1 MDTNTIRIALAGNP
15 NCGKTTLFNAL
26 TGSNQFV
33 GNWPGVTVEKKE
45 GKLKK
50 HSDVIITDLPGI
62 YSLSPYTLEEVVAR
76 NYLIGERPDAI
87 LNLID
92 GTNLERNLYL
102 TTQLTELGIPV
113 VVAINMMDVVKK
125 HGDKINT
132 DELGKQL
139 GCKVVEISALKGT
152 GIMEAAEEAI
162 KAAKNTKTVPMHSFS
177 GCVEHA
183 IAHIE
188 EAAVHNLPAEQ
199 QRWYAIKIFE
209 RDDKV
214 LAQLDLKKEVLDH
227 IEGDIKA
234 AEAEMDDDAES
245 IITNERYVYI
255 ASIIKSCYK
264 KKNVGKLSASDKIDK
279 VVTNRW
285 LGLPIFALIMFL
297 VYYLSMVTVG
307 TAATDWANDGLFGDG
322 WHLFGIGSKAYEDA
336 AGEYGDAM
344 NAVSAFIDVDEY
356 TNEEG
361 ELDTAALLAAMKAY
375 TPSGDNPSKTI
386 NIVIDEETLEQGD
399 VTVYYS
405 EIPKGADEDTTVG
418 MTYLEAVEY
427 FEKNNTEFA
436 EPDPAA
442 YGVWVP
448 GIPVLI
454 GNGLEAAN
462 APEWLSGL
470 ILDGIVAGVGAVL
483 GFVPQMLVL
492 FLLLAFLEACGYM
505 ARIAFV
511 LDRIFRKFGLS
522 GKSFIP
528 MLIGTGCGIPGIM
541 ASRTIE
547 NERDRRMTI
556 MTTTFIPCGA
566 KVPFIGMI
574 AGALFGG
581 SALVATSAYFIGMAA
596 IIISGIMLKK
606 TKMFAG
612 DPAPFVMELPTYHLP
627 TVGNVLR
634 SMWERGWS
642 FIKKAG
648 TVILL
653 STIFVWFTS
662 YFGVVDGTF
671 RMLAEDELDKSLLAA
686 VGGAICWI
694 FKPLGWG
701 TWQATVASITGLVAK
716 ENIVGTMGILYG
728 AEGHV
733 WATLAETFTGITGY
747 SFLVFNL
754 LCAPCFAAIGAIK
767 REMNSA
773 KWTWFAIGYQCGFAY
788 VIALMINQFGS
799 LISKIAGNDVSVSVI
814 GVIVSVALLAG
825 IVYMLVRPYKEAT
838 KLTEK
843 VKVK

>member
-1 MDTNTIRIALAGNP
+1 MNLKIALAGNP

-50 HSDVIITDLPGI
+50 HDGVIITDLPGI

-76 NYLIGERPDAI
+76 NYLIGEHPDVI
-87 LNLID
+87 LNIID

-102 TTQLTELGIPV
+102 TTQLVELGIPV
-113 VVAINMMDVVKK
+113 VIAINMMDVVKK
-125 HGDKINT
+125 NGDHINT
-132 DELGKQL
+132 KELSNQL
-139 GCKVVEISALKGT
+139 GCEIIEISALKGT
-152 GIMEAAEEAI
+152 GIMEAAEAAI
-162 KAAKNTKTVPMHSFS
+162 KAASDTTTVPKHTFS

-188 EAAVHNLPAEQ
+188 EAVLHDMPENQ

-209 RDDKV
+209 GDEKV
-214 LAQLDLKKEVLDH
+214 LSQLNIPEDTLAH
-227 IEGDIKA
+227 IQEDIKA
-234 AEAEMDDDAES
+234 AEEELDDDAES
-245 IITNERYVYI
+245 IITNERYIYI
-255 ASIIKSCYK
+255 ASIIKACYK
-264 KKNVGKLSASDKIDK
+264 KKNAGNLSTSDKIDK

-285 LGLPIFALIMFL
+285 LGLPIFAVVMFL
-297 VYYLSMVTVG
+297 VYYISMVTVG
-307 TAATDWANDGLFGDG
+307 SAATDWANDGLFGDG
-322 WHLFGIGSKAYEDA
+322 WHLFGIGGSAYE
-336 AGEYGDAM
+336 ES
-344 NAVSAFIDVDEY
+344 NDEY
-356 TNEEG
+356 T
-361 ELDTAALLAAMKAY
+361 AAMEAVDAFLGTEIDAEDEEFDADATLEEIKNFKPESETA
-375 TPSGDNPSKTI
+375 TVD
-386 NIVIDEETLEQGD
+386 VEDEETLA
-399 VTVYYS
+399 VNTMTAYYD
-405 EIPKGADEDTTVG
+405 EIPDDADEEETVA
-418 MTYLEAVEY
+418 MTFTDAAKYVEENG
-427 FEKNNTEFA
+427 FDA
-436 EPDPAA
+436 PDPADF
-442 YGVWVP
+442 GVWVP
-448 GIPVLI
+448 GVPVLI

-462 APEWLSGL
+462 AAPWVSGL

-505 ARIAFV
+505 SRIAFV

-528 MLIGTGCGIPGIM
+528 MLIGTGCGIPGVM

-566 KVPFIGMI
+566 KVPFIAMI

-581 SALVATSAYFIGMAA
+581 SAWVSTSAYFIGMAA

-612 DPAPFVMELPTYHLP
+612 DPAPFVMELPAYHLP

-648 TVILL
+648 TIILL
-653 STIFVWFTS
+653 STIVVWFTT
-662 YFGVVDGTF
+662 YFGWVGGTF
-671 RMLAEDELDKSLLAA
+671 QMLEEDQIDSSILAA
-686 VGGAICWI
+686 IGGAIAWI

-701 TWQATVASITGLVAK
+701 TWQAAVASITGLVAK

-728 AEGHV
+728 GSGDV
-733 WATLAETFTGITGY
+733 YGTLAGVFSGITGY

-767 REMNSA
+767 REMNNA

-788 VIALMINQFGS
+788 LVALMINQFGGAFTGNLS
-799 LISKIAGNDVSVSVI
+799 VVGLIFAIA
-814 GVIVSVALLAG
+814 ALAL
-825 IVYMLVRPYKEAT
+825 IVYMLVKPYKEAT
-838 KLTEK
+838 KLTAK
-843 VKVK
+843 VRV

>member
-1 MDTNTIRIALAGNP
+1 MDKQIKIALAGNP

-50 HSDVIITDLPGI
+50 HDGVIITDLPGI

-76 NYLIGERPDAI
+76 NYLIGEHPDVI
-87 LNLID
+87 LNIID

-102 TTQLTELGIPV
+102 TTQLVELGIPV
-113 VVAINMMDVVKK
+113 VIAINMMDVVKK
-125 HGDKINT
+125 NGDHINT
-132 DELGKQL
+132 KELSNQL
-139 GCKVVEISALKGT
+139 GCEIIEISALKGT
-152 GIMEAAEEAI
+152 GIMEAAEAAI
-162 KAAKNTKTVPMHSFS
+162 KAASDTTTVPKHTFS

-188 EAAVHNLPAEQ
+188 EAVLHDMPENQ

-209 RDDKV
+209 GDEKV
-214 LAQLDLKKEVLDH
+214 LSQLNIPEDTLAH
-227 IEGDIKA
+227 IQEDIKA
-234 AEAEMDDDAES
+234 AEEELDDDAES
-245 IITNERYVYI
+245 IITNERYIYI
-255 ASIIKSCYK
+255 ASIIKACYK
-264 KKNVGKLSASDKIDK
+264 KKNAGNLSTSDKIDK

-285 LGLPIFALIMFL
+285 LGLPIFAVVMFL
-297 VYYLSMVTVG
+297 VYYISMVTVG
-307 TAATDWANDGLFGDG
+307 SAATDWANDGLFGDG
-322 WHLFGIGSKAYEDA
+322 WHLFGIGGSAYE
-336 AGEYGDAM
+336 ES
-344 NAVSAFIDVDEY
+344 NDEY
-356 TNEEG
+356 T
-361 ELDTAALLAAMKAY
+361 AAMEAVDAFLGTKIDAEDEEFDADA
-375 TPSGDNPSKTI
+375 TLEEIKNFKPESETATVD
-386 NIVIDEETLEQGD
+386 VEDEETLA
-399 VTVYYS
+399 VNTMTAYYD
-405 EIPKGADEDTTVG
+405 EIPDDADEEETVA
-418 MTYLEAVEY
+418 MTFTDAAKYVEENG
-427 FEKNNTEFA
+427 FDA
-436 EPDPAA
+436 PDPADF
-442 YGVWVP
+442 GVWVP
-448 GIPVLI
+448 GVPVLI

-462 APEWLSGL
+462 AAPWVSGL

-505 ARIAFV
+505 SRIAFV

-528 MLIGTGCGIPGIM
+528 MLIGTGCGIPGVM

-566 KVPFIGMI
+566 KVPFIAMI

-581 SALVATSAYFIGMAA
+581 SAWVSTSAYFIGMAA

-612 DPAPFVMELPTYHLP
+612 DPAPFVMELPAYHLP

-648 TVILL
+648 TIILL
-653 STIFVWFTS
+653 STIVVWFTT
-662 YFGVVDGTF
+662 YFGWVDGTF
-671 RMLAEDELDKSLLAA
+671 QMLEEDQIDSSILAA
-686 VGGAICWI
+686 IGGAIAWI

-701 TWQATVASITGLVAK
+701 TWQAAVASITGLVAK

-728 AEGHV
+728 GSGDV
-733 WATLAETFTGITGY
+733 YGTLAGVFSGITGY

-767 REMNSA
+767 REMNNA

-788 VIALMINQFGS
+788 LVALMINQFGGAFTGNLS
-799 LISKIAGNDVSVSVI
+799 VVGLIFAIA
-814 GVIVSVALLAG
+814 ALAL
-825 IVYMLVRPYKEAT
+825 IVYMLVKPYKEAT
-838 KLTEK
+838 KLTAK
-843 VKVK
+843 VRV

>member
-1 MDTNTIRIALAGNP
+1 MEKQIKIALAGNP

-50 HSDVIITDLPGI
+50 HDNVIIMDLPGI

-87 LNLID
+87 LNIID

-113 VVAINMMDVVKK
+113 VIAINMMDVVRKN
-125 HGDKINT
+125 GDQINVAELSR
-132 DELGKQL
+132 ELG
-139 GCKVVEISALKGT
+139 VRIIEISALKGD
-152 GIMEAAEEAI
+152 GVMEAAEAAV
-162 KAAKNTKTVPMHSFS
+162 KAAEGTKTVPMHTFS
-177 GCVEHA
+177 GPVEHA

-188 EAAVHNLPAEQ
+188 EAAVNNMPEEQ

-214 LAQLDLKKEVLDH
+214 LEKLSIPADVMTH
-227 IEGDIKA
+227 IDADIQA
-234 AEAEMDDDAES
+234 AEKEMDDDAES

-255 ASIIKSCYK
+255 AEIIKGCYK
-264 KKNVGKLSASDKIDK
+264 KKSQGQLSASDKIDRI
-279 VVTNRW
+279 VTNRW
-285 LGLPIFALIMFL
+285 LGLPIFALVMYL
-297 VYYLSMVTVG
+297 VYWVAMVGVG
-307 TAATDWANDGLFGDG
+307 APATDWANDGLFGDG
-322 WHLFGIGSKAYEDA
+322 WHLLGIGTAEYTEVSDNYTAASEAINAFTGIDTGAEDFDADA
-336 AGEYGDAM
+336 AMAELK
-344 NAVSAFIDVDEY
+344 AFQPSEETASVDVE
-356 TNEEG
+356 
-361 ELDTAALLAAMKAY
+361 
-375 TPSGDNPSKTI
+375 
-386 NIVIDEETLEQGD
+386 DEETLAINEMTAYYD
-399 VTVYYS
+399 V
-405 EIPKGADEDTTVG
+405 IPADADEDATVA
-418 MTYLEAVEY
+418 MTYVDAVSY
-427 FEKNNTEFA
+427 FEENGFD
-436 EPDPAA
+436 EPDPAD

-454 GNGLEAAN
+454 GNGLEAAG
-462 APEWLSGL
+462 AADWLNGL

-492 FLLLAFLEACGYM
+492 FLMLAFLEACGYM

-528 MLIGTGCGIPGIM
+528 MLIGTGCGVPGIM

-566 KVPFIGMI
+566 KVPFISMV
-574 AGALFGG
+574 AGAIFGG
-581 SALVATSAYFIGMAA
+581 AAWVATSAYFVGMAA

-606 TKMFAG
+606 TKMFSG
-612 DPAPFVMELPTYHLP
+612 DPAPFVMELPAYHWP
-627 TVGNVLR
+627 TLLNVLR

-648 TVILL
+648 TIILL

-662 YFGVVDGTF
+662 YFGWVDGTF
-671 RMLAEDELDKSLLAA
+671 QMLSDEQIDCSILAA
-686 VGGAICWI
+686 IGGAIDWI
-694 FKPLGWG
+694 FAPLGWG
-701 TWQATVASITGLVAK
+701 NWQAVVASITGLVAK
-716 ENIVGTMGILYG
+716 ENIVGTLGVLYG
-728 AEGHV
+728 GGDGSVYDAM
-733 WATLAETFTGITGY
+733 AAAFTGITAY

-767 REMNSA
+767 REMNSR
-773 KWTWFAIGYQCGFAY
+773 KWTWFAIGYQCVFAY
-788 VIALMINQFGS
+788 VIALMINQFGG
-799 LISKIAGNDVSVSVI
+799 LFTGNANI
-814 GVIVSVALLAG
+814 LGVIVAVILLAG
-825 IVYMLVRPYKEAT
+825 IIYMLCKPYKEAT
-838 KLTEK
+838 KLS
-843 VKVK
+843 VK